1 MSGGIE
7 EVYNLTSLRRSLNN
21 IKIHKSSDLTALDH
35 KSFWEI
41 LNTARKKHSVI
52 GCNIEV
58 YLKIVYILLKNYY
71 YYRLVL
77 QF

>member
-7 EVYNLTSLRRSLNN
+7 ENYNLTSLRRSLNN
-21 IKIHKSSDLTALDH
+21 ITIPKQSDLPSLDH

-41 LNTARKKHSVI
+41 LTTARKKHSVI

-58 YLKIVYILLKNYY
+58 YLKILHILIDKYDIIN
-71 YYRLVL
+71 
-77 QF
+77 

>member
-7 EVYNLTSLRRSLNN
+7 EVYNLISLRKSLNSN
-21 IKIHKSSDLTALDH
+21 RVAKPSDLPTLDH

-41 LNTARKKHSVI
+41 LTTARKKHSVI

-58 YLKIVYILLKNYY
+58 YLKMLNFINIEYDLFFLI
-71 YYRLVL
+71 
-77 QF
+77 F

>member
-7 EVYNLTSLRRSLNN
+7 ENYNLTSLRRSLNN
-21 IKIHKSSDLTALDH
+21 ITIPKQSDLPSLDH

-41 LNTARKKHSVI
+41 LTTARKKHSVI

-58 YLKIVYILLKNYY
+58 YLKILHILIDKYEIIN
-71 YYRLVL
+71 
-77 QF
+77 

>member
-7 EVYNLTSLRRSLNN
+7 EVYNLISLRKSLNS
-21 IKIHKSSDLTALDH
+21 IRVAKPSDLPTLDH

-41 LNTARKKHSVI
+41 LTTARKKHSVI

-58 YLKIVYILLKNYY
+58 HTFLFELILSI
-71 YYRLVL
+71 
-77 QF
+77 F